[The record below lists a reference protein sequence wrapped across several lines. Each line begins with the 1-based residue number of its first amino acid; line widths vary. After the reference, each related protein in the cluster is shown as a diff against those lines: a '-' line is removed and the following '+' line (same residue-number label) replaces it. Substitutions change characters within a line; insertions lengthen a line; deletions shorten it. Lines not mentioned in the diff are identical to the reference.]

1 MLGIYDNLGI
11 SLSVYCKYI
20 HVMKMIQMY
29 CINMCKFRRHQDVEK
44 HLVGIFQ
51 IALRNFL
58 KNAIVLFSNWLDL
71 PTQQIS

>member
-1 MLGIYDNLGI
+1 
-11 SLSVYCKYI
+11 
-20 HVMKMIQMY
+20 MY